1 MKEKDNHRNLSRQ
14 KNISVSI
21 ICIFQTKLFSGLE
34 LSRWLPLSFFPL
46 SLYVQLWQFFT
57 IEKLWWKQQIKKENT
72 EKNLL
77 WVYKISLYSLCR
89 VFFLIN
95 LNYSK
100 ILKIISKWEHVV
112 SGTSFMPMTHCKTLR
127 NNWMFLIFILQ
138 YIKEKIYTP
147 PPQHTCLS

>member
-1 MKEKDNHRNLSRQ
+1 MKEEDNHRNLSRQ

-77 WVYKISLYSLCR
+77 QVYKISLYSLCS
-89 VFFLIN
+89 FFFIN

-100 ILKIISKWEHVV
+100 ILKIISKWEHMV
-112 SGTSFMPMTHCKTLR
+112 SGASFMPMTHCKTLR
-127 NNWMFLIFILQ
+127 NNWMFLIFIL
-138 YIKEKIYTP
+138 
-147 PPQHTCLS
+147 